1 MICYILGT
9 SYAFYILL
17 YFCLYVPINFSK
29 VVEALD
35 RPKSYWFW
43 LGAIPKIEDRNGK
56 LKTFCPYHLLCAA
69 VVLDVLAAWSA
80 LDRKMASSKYKSSLC
95 PLEAVLKN
103 HFTLSQNHFRSIQI
117 AIICLSFTVGDL

>member
-1 MICYILGT
+1 MPT
-9 SYAFYILL
+9 
-17 YFCLYVPINFSK
+17 NFSK

-95 PLEAVLKN
+95 PLEAVLKK
-103 HFTLSQNHFRSIQI
+103 
-117 AIICLSFTVGDL
+117 SFCIEPKSF